1 MSLRRLAAGNGK
13 ILQTAALCRL
23 KTCYLY
29 LYGGSR
35 LLNSIME
42 KRRYSMSKGYLIF
55 MCGCILFCAALTVV
69 LL

>member
-1 MSLRRLAAGNGK
+1 M
-13 ILQTAALCRL
+13 
-23 KTCYLY
+23 
-29 LYGGSR
+29 
-35 LLNSIME
+35 LNSIME